1 MAGKRRLWLW
11 ILITVVGLC
20 VVAVVAVAGFGMY
33 FVRNHVH
40 AGTATPAQAF
50 KAFDAAGARFKDV
63 KPIYE
68 VDERRHPRELRRL
81 SDLPTSVEKAE
92 FVWVLAWD
100 PDRERL
106 VKLSLP
112 FWVLK
117 FGRQKIDIME
127 GGGGLDLQRLQLDV
141 NELQRVG
148 PVLLFDYR
156 STSGERVLVWTQ

>member
-1 MAGKRRLWLW
+1 MAGKRRTWLW
-11 ILITVVGLC
+11 ILLTVVGLC
-20 VVAVVAVAGFGMY
+20 FIAVIAVAGFGMY
-33 FVRNHVH
+33 FVRNHVSAH
-40 AGTATPAQAF
+40 TATPTQAF

-81 SDLPTSVEKAE
+81 SELPSSPERAE

-100 PDRERL
+100 PDRQRL
-106 VKLSLP
+106 VKVSLP

-117 FGRQKIDIME
+117 FGKQKIDIME
-127 GGGGLDLQRLQLDV
+127 GGFDFQRLQLDV

-148 PVLLFDYR
+148 PVLLFDYK
-156 STSGERVLVWTQ
+156 SSNGERVLVWTQ